1 MSTGKKIIPL
11 VEEIPSASLEKKD
24 NDGNNNIEIN
34 ISKKKSEEDDKS
46 MNSAECS
53 GKELKSKE
61 KENDE
66 MDKKAKPI
74 KLSKKAYE
82 RYTERLKERSM
93 RIEADKIFNETER
106 LRNKYDEKNSFLHK
120 FDNNPQFQKML
131 KSVNNQ
137 LKYFF
142 IEGVL
147 LCTFS
152 ALIYFYITRSKEGL
166 ALTSFILSISEIA
179 ICIILFGS
187 MKLGLLSD
195 PYLSKAFRLFIII
208 EFLLLLSSF
217 VINFTSIFVTYS
229 YFKKYS
235 ELKIRIIIYIILLL
249 IIILFIS
256 TFKLCLNLFF
266 ESVLILLN
274 RKTEYSILMLNEE
287 KLKNEINFNINMS
300 TVSNNITSEPL
311 KNESTDIF
319 DINNNNNN
327 NIKTE
332 EENKEEEQY
341 RNFSYFNKFHYSVT
355 SSRNK
360 DYGGFKK

>member
-1 MSTGKKIIPL
+1 MSKGNQHFPL
-11 VEEIPSASLEKKD
+11 VEENLPNKSGKNKKSD
-24 NDGNNNIEIN
+24 NNNITIEL
-34 ISKKKSEEDDKS
+34 SKKKSEEDDKS
-46 MNSAECS
+46 MNSAQCS
-53 GKELKSKE
+53 EKELQY
-61 KENDE
+61 KENLQSNLS
-66 MDKKAKPI
+66 KPVKPI

-82 RYTERLKERSM
+82 KYTERLKERTM
-93 RIEADKIFNETER
+93 RIELEKQYLETEK
-106 LRNKYDEKNSFLHK
+106 LKNKYEEKNSFLHR

-287 KLKNEINFNINMS
+287 KLKNESNFNINMS